1 MLEKLKDKQFLV
13 SIKKEV
19 KKLSPET
26 AGWIALLC
34 LLSATL
40 PNLFALMVGITDN
53 PLPVDIVLVLWTG
66 ITMLFL
72 KAALQKDLLTMFTI
86 GLGFIVQCVIMA
98 LIFFK

>member
-1 MLEKLKDKQFLV
+1 MNKILNSQILLT
-13 SIKKEV
+13 IKREV

-26 AGWIALLC
+26 AGWVALLC

-53 PLPVDIVLVLWTG
+53 PLPVDIVLVLWSG

-72 KAALQKDLLTMFTI
+72 KATLQKDLLTMFTI
-86 GLGFIVQCVIMA
+86 GLGFIFQCIIMA